1 MAYLFLL
8 FAIICELIGTSMLKA
23 SEGFSKLLPTLGVI
37 FGFSFAFFFLSV
49 SLKVI
54 PLNMAY
60 ALWSGIGT
68 VATVLISVLIW
79 KEKVTFGSVI
89 GIILIIVG
97 VVVLHISSPGHGE
110 SAKQIYEKTM

>member
-1 MAYLFLL
+1 
-8 FAIICELIGTSMLKA
+8 
-23 SEGFSKLLPTLGVI
+23 
-37 FGFSFAFFFLSV
+37 
-49 SLKVI
+49 
-54 PLNMAY
+54 MAY

-97 VVVLHISSPGHGE
+97 GIVLNIFSPGHGE
-110 SAKQIYEKTM
+110 SAK